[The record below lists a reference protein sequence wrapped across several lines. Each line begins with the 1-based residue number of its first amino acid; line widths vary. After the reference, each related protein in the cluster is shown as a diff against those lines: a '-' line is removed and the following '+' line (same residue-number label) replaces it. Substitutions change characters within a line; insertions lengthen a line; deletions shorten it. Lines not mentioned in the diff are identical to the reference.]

1 MPNAQ
6 QLSER
11 GNHPSMEL
19 VVGELTQ
26 EWHSLARLFLALA
39 TALQDTQKQRL
50 HTAMSA
56 AIFVDRDVQSV
67 NALHQLLV
75 HIMEG
80 KNPAS
85 FLSEFPEFA
94 QVQVPLPADN
104 EGLDFAGLLAMAAN
118 TSYQDNAELIDQR
131 RILSLLSISA
141 SLQPNY
147 IIDAQE
153 RPEHGVVEYAGN
165 EVLPLHEQ
173 DIDTPLSE
181 KVAVWRKV
189 VGSLPQY
196 SSRDGEI
203 VVGRSELVQM
213 CDGENKAI
221 TISNIAKRLKV
232 KKITNGDL
240 TIASMQQ
247 LRKDYAKWPPR
258 VFVTLRDAE
267 RIIGEL

>member
-1 MPNAQ
+1 MPIAQ
-6 QLSER
+6 QPSER
-11 GNHPSMEL
+11 GNHPPMEA
-19 VVGELTQ
+19 VVRELTQ
-26 EWHSLARLFLALA
+26 EWHNLARLFLTLA
-39 TALQDTQKQRL
+39 TALQDMQKQRL
-50 HTAMSA
+50 HTAMST

-80 KNPAS
+80 KNPS
-85 FLSEFPEFA
+85 TFLNDFPEFE
-94 QVQVPLPADN
+94 QVQVPLPTDN

-141 SLQPNY
+141 SLQPNH

-173 DIDTPLSE
+173 DQDQDQDTPLSE

-189 VGSLPQY
+189 VASLPQY
-196 SSRDGEI
+196 SSRDGEV
-203 VVGRSELVQM
+203 VVGRSELVRM

-221 TISNIAKRLKV
+221 TISNIAKRLK
-232 KKITNGDL
+232 
-240 TIASMQQ
+240 Q
-247 LRKDYAKWPPR
+247 RKLPM
-258 VFVTLRDAE
+258 V
-267 RIIGEL
+267 I